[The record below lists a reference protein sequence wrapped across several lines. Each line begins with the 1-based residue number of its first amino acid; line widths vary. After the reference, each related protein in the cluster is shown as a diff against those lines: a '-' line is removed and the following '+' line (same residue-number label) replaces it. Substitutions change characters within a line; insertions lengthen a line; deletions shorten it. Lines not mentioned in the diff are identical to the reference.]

1 MRVRRI
7 DENNDWCFGGQN
19 SDYMT
24 GSNAVGLDIKLK
36 LQEWLGDCFF
46 ALQNGIPWN
55 VRMGKF
61 NQKAL
66 LDSDVYNTA
75 YNVEDVLSIED
86 FTSTLDGRRY
96 EARFNVYQPYDVQ
109 PIPIEFTRTNI
120 Q

>member
-46 ALQNGIPWN
+46 ALQNGIAWN

-61 NQKAL
+61 NQKTL

-75 YNVEDVLSIED
+75 FNVEDVLSLED
-86 FTSTLDGRRY
+86 FSSTLNERHY
-96 EARFNVYQPYDVQ
+96 EARFNVYQPYSVD
-109 PIPIEFTRTNI
+109 PIPIEFQRTNI
-120 Q
+120 

>member
-7 DENNDWCFGGQN
+7 DANNDWCFGSQS

-24 GSNAVGLDIKLK
+24 DSNAVGLDIKLK

-46 ALQNGIPWN
+46 ALQNGIAWN
-55 VRMGKF
+55 VRMGKM

-86 FTSTLDGRRY
+86 FSSTLDERRY
-96 EARFNVYQPYDVQ
+96 NAKFNVYQPYSVE
-109 PIPIEFTRTNI
+109 PIPIAFQRI
-120 Q
+120 YI

>member
-24 GSNAVGLDIKLK
+24 GSNAIALDIKLK

-55 VRMGKF
+55 IRMGKT
-61 NQKAL
+61 NQKEL
-66 LDSDVYNTA
+66 LDDDIYTTA
-75 YNVEDVLSIED
+75 INVEDVIGIED
-86 FTSTLDGRRY
+86 FESTLIDRRY
-96 EARFNVYQPYDVQ
+96 NCSFNVYQPYSIDA
-109 PIPIEFTRTNI
+109 IPIEFTRTNI
-120 Q
+120 